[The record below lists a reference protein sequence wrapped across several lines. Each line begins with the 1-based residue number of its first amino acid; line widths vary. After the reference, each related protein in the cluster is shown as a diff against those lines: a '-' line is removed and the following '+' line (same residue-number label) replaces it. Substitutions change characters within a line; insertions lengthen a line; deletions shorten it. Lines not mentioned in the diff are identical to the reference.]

1 MIALRPRL
9 SKSSRDA
16 LAAADE
22 VKRRP
27 KGSPVDDI
35 VRANIS
41 AVVSPTVDTSAD
53 ERALDEEIER
63 MLSAPK
69 LAEHPYAGLTSPSD
83 GRPKVWRGIWQQD
96 SMRAPSPPLSP
107 EQLESIA
114 ERTSASRQK
123 HIHRMHMVELE
134 RRKIEGARSPEPQLV
149 PRSRSAS
156 ALSPPASPSATPT
169 FDSSTSSREIY
180 MWERKAFGREP
191 ITNRA
196 PLLRYAGDPRSPSPT
211 SSGMHLDRV
220 RTTAPPAASARRA
233 DYFSPPSPSKE
244 GLRTLAP
251 KLAEFFERAPLPPPH
266 AAAPTLTQCCRARR
280 ANAMAASSGLRPL
293 SLS

>member
-1 MIALRPRL
+1 
-9 SKSSRDA
+9 
-16 LAAADE
+16 
-22 VKRRP
+22 
-27 KGSPVDDI
+27 
-35 VRANIS
+35 
-41 AVVSPTVDTSAD
+41 
-53 ERALDEEIER
+53 

-69 LAEHPYAGLTSPSD
+69 LAEHPYAGLTSSSD

-251 KLAEFFERAPLPPPH
+251 KLAEFFEHVHADTADIWLARSARNLSTPAKTSPMYSPIASFHGIRSRTPHMRAY
-266 AAAPTLTQCCRARR
+266 T
-280 ANAMAASSGLRPL
+280 SGG
-293 SLS
+293 